1 MAPAD
6 PFAFNP
12 QSSKSDVGPDLG
24 PASIGAVAA
33 QAGQAGPRSGPTS
46 AGDRNRRGFTL
57 LEVLVGIAI
66 LAMAAVVLGAAYVNT
81 LGAHEAVA
89 RRAAAG
95 SGMDYLRDAILNETE
110 RTKVEEGGHLALPD
124 NRQLNWE
131 AVVEEAPVPDLFKVV
146 VRGRIAGTSSK
157 DQEEFEQTLMLLRP
171 TWSDAGEREKLR
183 VEWEKL
189 RENDLRR

>member
-1 MAPAD
+1 M
-6 PFAFNP
+6 
-12 QSSKSDVGPDLG
+12 
-24 PASIGAVAA
+24 
-33 QAGQAGPRSGPTS
+33 
-46 AGDRNRRGFTL
+46 
-57 LEVLVGIAI
+57 LVGIAI

-95 SGMDYLRDAILNETE
+95 SGMDYLRDVILNETE

-124 NRQLNWE
+124 NRQMDWE

-146 VRGRIAGTSSK
+146 VRGRITGTSTK

-183 VEWEKL
+183 VEWDKL
-189 RENDLRR
+189 RENALRQ

>member
-1 MAPAD
+1 MATAD
-6 PFAFNP
+6 PFIYTP

-24 PASIGAVAA
+24 PASNDAVAA
-33 QAGQAGPRSGPTS
+33 QSGQAGPRSGPTS
-46 AGDRNRRGFTL
+46 AGDRSRRGFTL

-95 SGMDYLRDAILNETE
+95 SGMDYLREVIFNETE

-124 NRQLNWE
+124 NRQMDWE
-131 AVVEEAPVPDLFKVV
+131 AVIEEAPVPDLFKVV
-146 VRGRIAGTSSK
+146 VRGRITGTGNK
-157 DQEEFEQTLMLLRP
+157 DAEEFEQTLMLLRP

-183 VEWEKL
+183 VEWDKL
-189 RENDLRR
+189 REDTVRR